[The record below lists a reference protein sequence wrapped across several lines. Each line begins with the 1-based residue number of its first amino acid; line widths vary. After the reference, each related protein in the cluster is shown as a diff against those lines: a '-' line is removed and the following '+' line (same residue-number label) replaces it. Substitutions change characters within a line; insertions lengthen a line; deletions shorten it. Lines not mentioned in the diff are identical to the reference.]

1 MPSLQVCVLA
11 HVSIVSK
18 TGQVPPWALNFCSD
32 FEYMSNVI
40 TNSVQKECY
49 SFYLTDES
57 FSLGLKFEVVFEIRP
72 RSSSGILLHG
82 HSVNG
87 EYLNMHM
94 RNGQV

>member
-1 MPSLQVCVLA
+1 M
-11 HVSIVSK
+11 
-18 TGQVPPWALNFCSD
+18 
-32 FEYMSNVI
+32 
-40 TNSVQKECY
+40 Y
-49 SFYLTDES
+49 SFSLTDES

>member
-1 MPSLQVCVLA
+1 M
-11 HVSIVSK
+11 
-18 TGQVPPWALNFCSD
+18 NFYFD
-32 FEYMSNVI
+32 FEQMSHFI
-40 TNSVQKECY
+40 TNSLQNEHY
-49 SFYLTDES
+49 SFYFTDES